1 MKLTATQSVLLR
13 LLSTRDPKSKMD
25 LMQATGWSERTLLKC
40 LAALMERDEVMRLS
54 LPDHPQYG
62 AFPVVFLRTYDDYR
76 MRLGNNVLRKRAQP
90 KLDALSKEAV
100 RKVTAVIADRI
111 RARKEREQREA
122 YAQGYR
128 QEP

>member
-1 MKLTATQSVLLR
+1 MKMTATQSVLFR
-13 LLSTRDPKSKMD
+13 MLSTMNPKSKMD
-25 LMQATGWSERTLLKC
+25 LIQATGWSERTLLKC
-40 LAALMERDEVMRLS
+40 LAALMEHDEVIRIA

-62 AFPVVFLRTYDDYR
+62 AFPVVFMRTYDDYR
-76 MRLGNNVLRKRAQP
+76 MRLSNSVLRARAQP
-90 KLDALSKEAV
+90 RLDALSKEAV

-111 RARKEREQREA
+111 RARKERERREA